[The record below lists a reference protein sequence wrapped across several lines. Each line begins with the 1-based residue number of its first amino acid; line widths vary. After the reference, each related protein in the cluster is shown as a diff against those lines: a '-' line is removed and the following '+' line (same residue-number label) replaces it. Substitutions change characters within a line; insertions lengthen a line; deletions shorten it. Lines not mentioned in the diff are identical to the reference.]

1 MGIKLG
7 IVGCGS
13 IAGRHAQAIQENGRA
28 KLEAVF
34 DIKPERGQA
43 FGEKFNCAIASSYEE
58 LLAMDIDIINVCT
71 PNGCHFENTVQAL
84 KKKKN
89 VLVEKPMALK
99 KEHCEEMI
107 NVALKNNKQLF
118 VVKQNRFNPPVQA
131 VRKLMEEGRLGDV
144 YYVLVNCFWNRNK
157 EYYLNSDW
165 KGDKQLDG
173 GTLFTQFSHFVDIL
187 YYLFGDIKDVSG
199 IITNASHQ
207 DLIDFEDTGSFNFK
221 FKSGAAIGNLNYTT
235 SSYLQNMEGSL
246 TVFAESATI
255 KIGGKYLNVIEYQ
268 KTNGFDITG
277 LPQSGPANQYGYYE
291 GSMSNHDKMIAN
303 VIDALEGRGTIMA
316 NAMEGMK
323 VVEIIEN
330 MYQTARW
337 NQ

>member
-13 IAGRHAQAIQENGRA
+13 IAGRHAQAIHEHPGGELVA
-28 KLEAVF
+28 AF

-43 FGEKFNCAIASSYEE
+43 FGKKFNCAIASSYEE

-71 PNGCHFENTVQAL
+71 PNGCHFENTAQAL

-99 KEHCEEMI
+99 REHCEEMI
-107 NVALKNNKQLF
+107 NIALKNNRQLF

-131 VRKLMEEGRLGDV
+131 MKKLLDEEKLGNI
-144 YYVLVNCFWNRNK
+144 YYVLINCFWNRNK
-157 EYYLNSDW
+157 EYYINSDW

-187 YYLFGDIKDVSG
+187 YYLFGDIKDMNG

-207 DLIDFEDTGSFNFK
+207 DLIDFEDTGSFNFR

-246 TVFAESATI
+246 TVFAENATI

-303 VIDALEGRGTIMA
+303 VIDALEGRSAIMA

-330 MYQTARW
+330 MYQAARW
-337 NQ
+337 NP